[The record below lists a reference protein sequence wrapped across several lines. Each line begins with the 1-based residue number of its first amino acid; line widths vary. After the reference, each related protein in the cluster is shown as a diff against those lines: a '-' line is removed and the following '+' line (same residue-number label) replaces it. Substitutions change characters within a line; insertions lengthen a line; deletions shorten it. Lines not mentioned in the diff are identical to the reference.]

1 MEKKTIVL
9 IIITVILFLIL
20 VAGVCYGFFFSG
32 KENIENDFKEVSSEN
47 VTERENMNLIG
58 KMNTATG
65 KFIQEEKPEEP
76 KNVPDTTNQVIGK
89 EEAESANEN
98 VGMTEAEK
106 AIEIAK
112 EKWGKEDTSVTY
124 AVANHTGNT
133 YVISVTNKETTAVM
147 AWYQVDMTTGKVVE

>member
-9 IIITVILFLIL
+9 IIITVIIFLVL
-20 VAGVCYGFFFSG
+20 VAGLCYGFFFSS
-32 KENIENDFKEVSSEN
+32 KKNMENDLKEVSSEN
-47 VTERENMNLIG
+47 VTEREKINLIE

-65 KFIQEEKPEEP
+65 EFIQEEKPEEP
-76 KNVPDTTNQVIGK
+76 ENVQDTTNQVIGK

-98 VGMTEAEK
+98 KGMTEAEK

-112 EKWGKEDTSVTY
+112 GKWGKEDTSVTY
-124 AVANHTGNT
+124 AVANHTDNI

-147 AWYQVDMTTGKVVE
+147 AWYQVDMTTGEVVE

>member
-9 IIITVILFLIL
+9 IIITIILFLIL

-65 KFIQEEKPEEP
+65 EFIQEEKPEEP
-76 KNVPDTTNQVIGK
+76 KSNYAVPGLYFYDNDV
-89 EEAESANEN
+89 
-98 VGMTEAEK
+98 V
-106 AIEIAK
+106 EIAK
-112 EKWGKEDTSVTY
+112 SVEPSER
-124 AVANHTGNT
+124 GELE
-133 YVISVTNKETTAVM
+133 ITAVNNE
-147 AWYQVDMTTGKVVE
+147 KRLRLLFSN